1 MKKFASV
8 LVQLKTLA
16 LEKIEQKL
24 ESKRLELQQN
34 EREVLDK
41 QAQLSAFKNP
51 ELGGMSL
58 FLQTQQLKSALRLE
72 IEYYQQEGENLNKDL
87 KVLEKDY
94 FLANQ
99 ELEKA
104 KIILEKEKQ
113 KEKEIVEKKEQTLL
127 DENAM
132 ILHWQKGGLACVKS
146 C

>member
-8 LVQLKTLA
+8 WVQLKTLA

-24 ESKRLELQQN
+24 ESKRLELRQN
-34 EREVLDK
+34 EREILDK

-58 FLQTQQLKSALRLE
+58 FLQTQQLKSALRME
-72 IEYYQQEGENLNKDL
+72 IEYYQQQSENLTKDL
-87 KVLEKDY
+87 KILEKDCL
-94 FLANQ
+94 LANQ

-104 KIILEKEKQ
+104 KIILESEKR
-113 KEKEIVEKKEQTLL
+113 KEKEILEKKEQALL

-132 ILHWQKGGLACVKS
+132 ILHWQKEGLHA
-146 C
+146 

>member
-58 FLQTQQLKSALRLE
+58 FLQTQQLKSTLRME
-72 IEYYQQEGENLNKDL
+72 IEYYQQESKNLNKDL

-94 FLANQ
+94 LLANQ

-104 KIILEKEKQ
+104 KIILENEKR
-113 KEKEIVEKKEQTLL
+113 KEKEILEKKEQALL

-132 ILHWQKGGLACVKS
+132 ILHWQKEGLHA
-146 C
+146 

>member
-24 ESKRLELQQN
+24 ESKRLELRQN
-34 EREVLDK
+34 EREILDK

-87 KVLEKDY
+87 KILEKDY
-94 FLANQ
+94 LLANQ

-104 KIILEKEKQ
+104 KIILENEKQ
-113 KEKEIVEKKEQTLL
+113 KEKEILEKKEQALL

-132 ILHWQKGGLACVKS
+132 ILHWQKGGMHA
-146 C
+146 

>member
-58 FLQTQQLKSALRLE
+58 FLQTQQLKSALRME
-72 IEYYQQEGENLNKDL
+72 IEYYQQEGENLTKDL
-87 KVLEKDY
+87 KILEKDY
-94 FLANQ
+94 LLANQ

-104 KIILEKEKQ
+104 KIILENEKQ
-113 KEKEIVEKKEQTLL
+113 KEKEIVEKKEQALL

-132 ILHWQKGGLACVKS
+132 ILHWQKGGLHA
-146 C
+146 

>member
-8 LVQLKTLA
+8 LVQLKTLS

-58 FLQTQQLKSALRLE
+58 FLQTQQLKSALRME

-87 KVLEKDY
+87 KILEKEY
-94 FLANQ
+94 LLANQ

-104 KIILEKEKQ
+104 KIILENEKQ
-113 KEKEIVEKKEQTLL
+113 KEKEILEKKEQALL

-132 ILHWQKGGLACVKS
+132 ILHWQKGGLHA
-146 C
+146 

>member
-24 ESKRLELQQN
+24 ESKRLELQQK
-34 EREVLDK
+34 EREILDK

-72 IEYYQQEGENLNKDL
+72 IEYYQQEGENLTKDL
-87 KVLEKDY
+87 KILEKDY
-94 FLANQ
+94 LLANQ

-104 KIILEKEKQ
+104 KIILENEKQ
-113 KEKEIVEKKEQTLL
+113 KEKEILEKKEQALL

-132 ILHWQKGGLACVKS
+132 ILHWQKGGLHA
-146 C
+146 

>member
-24 ESKRLELQQN
+24 ESKRLELRQN
-34 EREVLDK
+34 EREILDK

-58 FLQTQQLKSALRLE
+58 FLQTQQLKSALRME
-72 IEYYQQEGENLNKDL
+72 IEYYQQQSENLIKDL
-87 KVLEKDY
+87 KILEKDCL
-94 FLANQ
+94 LANQ

-104 KIILEKEKQ
+104 KIILENEKQ
-113 KEKEIVEKKEQTLL
+113 KEKEILEKKEQALL

-132 ILHWQKGGLACVKS
+132 ILHWQKEGLHA
-146 C
+146 

>member
-34 EREVLDK
+34 EREILDK

-58 FLQTQQLKSALRLE
+58 FLQTQQLKSALRME

-94 FLANQ
+94 ILANQ

-113 KEKEIVEKKEQTLL
+113 KEKEILEKKEQALL

-132 ILHWQKGGLACVKS
+132 ILHWQKGGLHA
-146 C
+146 

>member
-24 ESKRLELQQN
+24 ENKRLEWRQN
-34 EREVLDK
+34 EREILDK

-58 FLQTQQLKSALRLE
+58 FLQTQQLKSALRME
-72 IEYYQQEGENLNKDL
+72 IEYYQQQGENLNKDL
-87 KVLEKDY
+87 KILEKDCL
-94 FLANQ
+94 LANQ

-104 KIILEKEKQ
+104 KIILENEKR
-113 KEKEIVEKKEQTLL
+113 KEKEILEKKEQALL

-132 ILHWQKGGLACVKS
+132 ILHWQKEGLHA
-146 C
+146 

>member
-24 ESKRLELQQN
+24 ESKRLKLRQK
-34 EREVLDK
+34 EREILDK

-58 FLQTQQLKSALRLE
+58 FLQTQQLKSALRME
-72 IEYYQQEGENLNKDL
+72 IEYYQQESKNLNKDL
-87 KVLEKDY
+87 KILEKEY
-94 FLANQ
+94 LLANQ

-104 KIILEKEKQ
+104 KIILENEKQ
-113 KEKEIVEKKEQTLL
+113 KEKEIVEKKEQALL

-132 ILHWQKGGLACVKS
+132 ILHWQKEGLHA
-146 C
+146 

>member
-58 FLQTQQLKSALRLE
+58 FLQTQQLKSTLRME
-72 IEYYQQEGENLNKDL
+72 IEYYQQEGENLTKDL
-87 KVLEKDY
+87 KILEKDY
-94 FLANQ
+94 LLANQ

-104 KIILEKEKQ
+104 KIILEKEKR
-113 KEKEIVEKKEQTLL
+113 KEKEILEKKEQTLL

-132 ILHWQKGGLACVKS
+132 ILYWQKGGLHA
-146 C
+146 

>member
-24 ESKRLELQQN
+24 ESKRLELQQK

-58 FLQTQQLKSALRLE
+58 FLQTQQLKSALRME
-72 IEYYQQEGENLNKDL
+72 IEYYQQEGKNLTKDL

-94 FLANQ
+94 LLANQ

-113 KEKEIVEKKEQTLL
+113 KEKEIVEKKEQALL

-132 ILHWQKGGLACVKS
+132 ILHWQKGGLHA
-146 C
+146 

>member
-24 ESKRLELQQN
+24 ESKRLELRQN
-34 EREVLDK
+34 EREILDK

-58 FLQTQQLKSALRLE
+58 FLQTQQLKSALRME
-72 IEYYQQEGENLNKDL
+72 IEYYQQESENLTKDL
-87 KVLEKDY
+87 KILEKDY
-94 FLANQ
+94 LLANQ

-104 KIILEKEKQ
+104 KIILENEKR
-113 KEKEIVEKKEQTLL
+113 KEKEILEKKERALL

-132 ILHWQKGGLACVKS
+132 ILHWQKEGLHA
-146 C
+146 

>member
-34 EREVLDK
+34 EREVLEK

-58 FLQTQQLKSALRLE
+58 FLQTQQLKSALRME
-72 IEYYQQEGENLNKDL
+72 IEYYQQQGENLTKDL
-87 KVLEKDY
+87 KILEKDY

-104 KIILEKEKQ
+104 KIILENEKR
-113 KEKEIVEKKEQTLL
+113 KEKEILEKKEQALL

-132 ILHWQKGGLACVKS
+132 ILHWQKEGLHA
-146 C
+146 

>member
-58 FLQTQQLKSALRLE
+58 FLQIQQLKSALRME
-72 IEYYQQEGENLNKDL
+72 IEYCQQESENLNKDL
-87 KVLEKDY
+87 KILEKEY

-104 KIILEKEKQ
+104 KIILENEKQ
-113 KEKEIVEKKEQTLL
+113 KEKEIVEKKEQALL

-132 ILHWQKGGLACVKS
+132 ILHWQKGGLHA
-146 C
+146 

>member
-8 LVQLKTLA
+8 WVQLKTLA

-24 ESKRLELQQN
+24 ESKRLEWRQN
-34 EREVLDK
+34 EREILDK

-58 FLQTQQLKSALRLE
+58 FLQTQQLKSALRME
-72 IEYYQQEGENLNKDL
+72 IECYQQESENLIKDL
-87 KVLEKDY
+87 KILEKDY
-94 FLANQ
+94 LLANQ

-104 KIILEKEKQ
+104 KIILENEKR
-113 KEKEIVEKKEQTLL
+113 KEKEILEKKEQALL

-132 ILHWQKGGLACVKS
+132 ILHWQKEGLHA
-146 C
+146 

>member
-8 LVQLKTLA
+8 WVQLKTLA

-24 ESKRLELQQN
+24 ESKRLEWRQN
-34 EREVLDK
+34 EREILDK

-51 ELGGMSL
+51 KLGGMSL
-58 FLQTQQLKSALRLE
+58 FLQTQQLKSTLRME
-72 IEYYQQEGENLNKDL
+72 IEYYQQESENLIKDL
-87 KVLEKDY
+87 KILEKEY

-104 KIILEKEKQ
+104 KIILENEKR
-113 KEKEIVEKKEQTLL
+113 KEKEILEKKEQALL

-132 ILHWQKGGLACVKS
+132 ILHWQKEGLHA
-146 C
+146 

>member
-8 LVQLKTLA
+8 WVQLKTLA

-24 ESKRLELQQN
+24 ESKRLEWRQN
-34 EREVLDK
+34 EREILDK

-58 FLQTQQLKSALRLE
+58 FLQTQQLKSALRME
-72 IEYYQQEGENLNKDL
+72 IEYYQQQSENLIKDL
-87 KVLEKDY
+87 KILEKEY
-94 FLANQ
+94 LLANQ

-104 KIILEKEKQ
+104 KIILENEKR
-113 KEKEIVEKKEQTLL
+113 KEKEILEKKEQALL

-132 ILHWQKGGLACVKS
+132 ILHWQKEGLHA
-146 C
+146 

>member
-8 LVQLKTLA
+8 WVQLKTLA

-24 ESKRLELQQN
+24 ESKRLEWRQN
-34 EREVLDK
+34 EREILDK

-58 FLQTQQLKSALRLE
+58 FLQTQQLKSTLRME
-72 IEYYQQEGENLNKDL
+72 IEYYQQQGENLTKDL
-87 KVLEKDY
+87 KILEKDCL
-94 FLANQ
+94 LANQ

-104 KIILEKEKQ
+104 KTILENEKR
-113 KEKEIVEKKEQTLL
+113 KEKEILEKKEQALL

-132 ILHWQKGGLACVKS
+132 ILHWQKEGLHA
-146 C
+146 

>member
-16 LEKIEQKL
+16 LEKIERKL

-58 FLQTQQLKSALRLE
+58 FLQTQQLKSALRME
-72 IEYYQQEGENLNKDL
+72 IEYYQQEGENLTKDL
-87 KVLEKDY
+87 KILEKDY
-94 FLANQ
+94 LLANQ

-113 KEKEIVEKKEQTLL
+113 KEQKILEKKEQALL

-132 ILHWQKGGLACVKS
+132 ILHWQKEGLHA
-146 C
+146 

>member
-34 EREVLDK
+34 QREVLDK

-51 ELGGMSL
+51 EWGGMSL
-58 FLQTQQLKSALRLE
+58 FLQTQQLKSALRME

-87 KVLEKDY
+87 KILEKEY
-94 FLANQ
+94 LLANQ

-113 KEKEIVEKKEQTLL
+113 KEKEILEKKEQALL

-132 ILHWQKGGLACVKS
+132 ILHWQKEGLHA
-146 C
+146 

>member
-8 LVQLKTLA
+8 WVQLKTLA

-34 EREVLDK
+34 EREVLEK

-58 FLQTQQLKSALRLE
+58 FLQTQQLKSALRME
-72 IEYYQQEGENLNKDL
+72 IEYYQQESENLIKDL
-87 KVLEKDY
+87 KILEKDY

-104 KIILEKEKQ
+104 KIILENEKR
-113 KEKEIVEKKEQTLL
+113 KEKEILEKKEQALL

-132 ILHWQKGGLACVKS
+132 ILHWQKEGLHA
-146 C
+146 

>member
-58 FLQTQQLKSALRLE
+58 FLQIQQLKSALRME
-72 IEYYQQEGENLNKDL
+72 IEYCQQEGENLTKDL

-94 FLANQ
+94 LLANQ

-113 KEKEIVEKKEQTLL
+113 KEKEILEKKEQALL

-132 ILHWQKGGLACVKS
+132 ILHWQKGGLHA
-146 C
+146 

>member
-1 MKKFASV
+1 M
-8 LVQLKTLA
+8 VQLKTLA

-24 ESKRLELQQN
+24 ESKRLEWRQN
-34 EREVLDK
+34 EREILDK

-58 FLQTQQLKSALRLE
+58 FLQTQQLKSALRME
-72 IEYYQQEGENLNKDL
+72 IEYYQQESENLNKDL
-87 KVLEKDY
+87 KILEKEY

-104 KIILEKEKQ
+104 KIILENEKR
-113 KEKEIVEKKEQTLL
+113 KEKEILEKKEQDLL

-132 ILHWQKGGLACVKS
+132 ILHWQKEGLHA
-146 C
+146 

>member
-24 ESKRLELQQN
+24 ESKRLEWRQN
-34 EREVLDK
+34 EREILDK
-41 QAQLSAFKNP
+41 QAQLIAFKNP

-58 FLQTQQLKSALRLE
+58 FLQTQQLKSALRME
-72 IEYYQQEGENLNKDL
+72 IEYYQQQGENLIKDL
-87 KVLEKDY
+87 KILEKDY
-94 FLANQ
+94 LLANQ

-104 KIILEKEKQ
+104 KIILENEKR
-113 KEKEIVEKKEQTLL
+113 KEKEILEKKEQALL

-132 ILHWQKGGLACVKS
+132 ILHWQKEGLHA
-146 C
+146 

>member
-8 LVQLKTLA
+8 WVQLKTLA

-24 ESKRLELQQN
+24 ESKRLEWRQN
-34 EREVLDK
+34 EREILDK

-58 FLQTQQLKSALRLE
+58 FLQTQQLKSTLRME
-72 IEYYQQEGENLNKDL
+72 IEYYQQESENLNKDL
-87 KVLEKDY
+87 KILEKDCL
-94 FLANQ
+94 LANQ

-104 KIILEKEKQ
+104 KIILENEKR
-113 KEKEIVEKKEQTLL
+113 KEKEILEKKEQALL

-132 ILHWQKGGLACVKS
+132 ILHWQKEGLHA
-146 C
+146 

>member
-1 MKKFASV
+1 MKKFASI

-24 ESKRLELQQN
+24 ESKRLEWQQN
-34 EREVLDK
+34 EREILDK

-58 FLQTQQLKSALRLE
+58 FLQTQQLKSALRME
-72 IEYYQQEGENLNKDL
+72 IEYYQQEGENLIKDL
-87 KVLEKDY
+87 KILEKEY
-94 FLANQ
+94 LLANQ

-104 KIILEKEKQ
+104 KIILENEKK
-113 KEKEIVEKKEQTLL
+113 KEKEILEKKEQALL

-132 ILHWQKGGLACVKS
+132 ILHWQKEGLHA
-146 C
+146 

>member
-24 ESKRLELQQN
+24 ESKRLEWRQN
-34 EREVLDK
+34 EREILDK
-41 QAQLSAFKNP
+41 QAQLIAFKNP

-58 FLQTQQLKSALRLE
+58 FLQTQQLKSALRME
-72 IEYYQQEGENLNKDL
+72 IEYYQQQSQNLNKDL
-87 KVLEKDY
+87 KILEKDY

-104 KIILEKEKQ
+104 KIILENEKR
-113 KEKEIVEKKEQTLL
+113 KEKEILEKKEQALL

-132 ILHWQKGGLACVKS
+132 ILHWRKEGLHA
-146 C
+146 

>member
-24 ESKRLELQQN
+24 ESKRLELQQK
-34 EREVLDK
+34 EREILDK

-58 FLQTQQLKSALRLE
+58 FLQTQQLKSALRME
-72 IEYYQQEGENLNKDL
+72 IEYYQQEGEDLTKDL

-94 FLANQ
+94 LLANQ

-113 KEKEIVEKKEQTLL
+113 KEKEILEKKEQALL

-132 ILHWQKGGLACVKS
+132 ILHWQKKGLHA
-146 C
+146 

>member
-8 LVQLKTLA
+8 WVQLKTLA

-24 ESKRLELQQN
+24 ESKRLEWQQN
-34 EREVLDK
+34 EREILDK

-58 FLQTQQLKSALRLE
+58 FLQTQQLKSALRME
-72 IEYYQQEGENLNKDL
+72 IEYYQQESENLNKDL
-87 KVLEKDY
+87 KILEKEY
-94 FLANQ
+94 LLANQ

-104 KIILEKEKQ
+104 KIILEKEKR
-113 KEKEIVEKKEQTLL
+113 KEKEILEKKEQALL

-132 ILHWQKGGLACVKS
+132 ILHWQKEGLHA
-146 C
+146 

>member
-8 LVQLKTLA
+8 WVQLKTLA

-24 ESKRLELQQN
+24 ESKRLEWRQN
-34 EREVLDK
+34 EREILDK

-58 FLQTQQLKSALRLE
+58 FLQTQQLKSALRME
-72 IEYYQQEGENLNKDL
+72 IEYYQQQGENLIKDL
-87 KVLEKDY
+87 KILEKDCL
-94 FLANQ
+94 LANQ

-104 KIILEKEKQ
+104 KIILENEKR
-113 KEKEIVEKKEQTLL
+113 KEKEILGKKEQALL

-132 ILHWQKGGLACVKS
+132 ILHWQKEGLHA
-146 C
+146 

>member
-24 ESKRLELQQN
+24 ENKRLEWRQN
-34 EREVLDK
+34 EREILDK

-58 FLQTQQLKSALRLE
+58 FLQTQQLKSALRME
-72 IEYYQQEGENLNKDL
+72 IEYYQQESENLNKDL
-87 KVLEKDY
+87 KILEKEY
-94 FLANQ
+94 LLANQ

-104 KIILEKEKQ
+104 KIILEKEKR
-113 KEKEIVEKKEQTLL
+113 KEKEIVEKKEQALL
-127 DENAM
+127 DESTM
-132 ILHWQKGGLACVKS
+132 ILHWQKKGLHA
-146 C
+146 

>member
-34 EREVLDK
+34 QREVLDK

-58 FLQTQQLKSALRLE
+58 FLQTQQLKSALRME
-72 IEYYQQEGENLNKDL
+72 IEYYQQQGENLIKDL
-87 KVLEKDY
+87 KILEKDCL
-94 FLANQ
+94 LANQ

-104 KIILEKEKQ
+104 KIILENEKR
-113 KEKEIVEKKEQTLL
+113 KEKEIVEKKEQALL

-132 ILHWQKGGLACVKS
+132 ILHWQKEGLHA
-146 C
+146 

>member
-41 QAQLSAFKNP
+41 QAQLNAFKNP

-72 IEYYQQEGENLNKDL
+72 IEYYQQEGENLTKDL

-94 FLANQ
+94 LLANQ

-113 KEKEIVEKKEQTLL
+113 KEQKILEKKEQALL

-132 ILHWQKGGLACVKS
+132 ILHWQKGGLHA
-146 C
+146 

>member
-24 ESKRLELQQN
+24 ESKRLEWRQN
-34 EREVLDK
+34 EREILDK
-41 QAQLSAFKNP
+41 QVQLSAFKNP

-58 FLQTQQLKSALRLE
+58 FLQTQQLKSALRME
-72 IEYYQQEGENLNKDL
+72 IEYYQQQGENLNKDL
-87 KVLEKDY
+87 KILEKDY

-104 KIILEKEKQ
+104 KIILENEKR
-113 KEKEIVEKKEQTLL
+113 KEKEILEKKEQALL

-132 ILHWQKGGLACVKS
+132 ILHWQKEGLHA
-146 C
+146 

>member
-8 LVQLKTLA
+8 WVQLKTLA

-24 ESKRLELQQN
+24 ESKRLEWQQN
-34 EREVLDK
+34 EREILDK

-58 FLQTQQLKSALRLE
+58 FLQTQQLKSALRME
-72 IEYYQQEGENLNKDL
+72 IEYYQQQGENLTKDL
-87 KVLEKDY
+87 KILEKECL
-94 FLANQ
+94 LANQ

-104 KIILEKEKQ
+104 KIILENEKK
-113 KEKEIVEKKEQTLL
+113 KEKEILEKKEQALL

-132 ILHWQKGGLACVKS
+132 ILHWQKEGLHA
-146 C
+146 

>member
-1 MKKFASV
+1 MKKFTSV

-24 ESKRLELQQN
+24 ESKRLELQQK
-34 EREVLDK
+34 EREILDK

-51 ELGGMSL
+51 ELGGISL
-58 FLQTQQLKSALRLE
+58 FLQTQQLKSALRME
-72 IEYYQQEGENLNKDL
+72 IEYYQQEGENLTKDL
-87 KVLEKDY
+87 KILEKDY
-94 FLANQ
+94 LLANQ

-113 KEKEIVEKKEQTLL
+113 KEKEILEKKEQALL

-132 ILHWQKGGLACVKS
+132 ILHWQKEGLHA
-146 C
+146 

>member
-1 MKKFASV
+1 MKKFAFV

-24 ESKRLELQQN
+24 ESKRLEWRQN
-34 EREVLDK
+34 EREILDK

-58 FLQTQQLKSALRLE
+58 FLQTQQLKSALRME
-72 IEYYQQEGENLNKDL
+72 IEYYQQESENLNKDL
-87 KVLEKDY
+87 KILEKEY
-94 FLANQ
+94 LLANQ

-113 KEKEIVEKKEQTLL
+113 KEKEIVEKKEQALL

-132 ILHWQKGGLACVKS
+132 ILHWQKEGLHA
-146 C
+146 